1 MWYVLIGIG
10 IVLVVLVV
18 CLILIKIRNAE
29 RTKLVNNALN
39 SMGIKQEI
47 LKGLFGNYNKHV
59 EVKSR
64 QTLEKYDLAS
74 YFKANRDAFEK
85 IKNILNL
92 KQEIHNKMK
101 SFLADNSFKN
111 ERHYKFLVDFLEDY
125 LSERIIYIIRVRYI
139 TKAGN
144 CLAQKDLQ
152 IDLQTLNRIENTP
165 ELYMT
170 KSEMKEIEKVK
181 LENNKKEMYSRVNDI
196 IDDAN
201 SLKNDLITKN
211 DSKTLDDLIEKL
223 YNRTVNSIQKIKQ
236 LDSEEWSL
244 IDHVIKDVEED
255 ILKIKK
261 RNTMLMEYYTS
272 KDFEALK
279 KSCEL
284 LMNSQKEFNEYIE
297 EKIESISKMFGT
309 RAVRNETEHE
319 DVYNYVRTYNKTVSP
334 FTAELS
340 SNVFSSAENNPIQYL
355 IKCFYPNK
363 SLYKEQIVNLKN
375 LLNELSALKDAKSII
390 DNYKKDYQKYMDN
403 VPSFVLEEDE
413 DGFYSRLGF
422 AIIDENV
429 MNVEYKFVY
438 TSNGGMAQRS
448 FTIPMTEET
457 IAQLI
462 EELQNKI
469 SSASLAKEQRA
480 LMTQKLRLAIKERD
494 HYTCCICGNSTNNE
508 PNLLLE
514 IDHIKPIAKGGL
526 TVEDNLQTLCWKC
539 NRNKGAKLI

>member
-1 MWYVLIGIG
+1 
-10 IVLVVLVV
+10 
-18 CLILIKIRNAE
+18 
-29 RTKLVNNALN
+29 
-39 SMGIKQEI
+39 
-47 LKGLFGNYNKHV
+47 
-59 EVKSR
+59 
-64 QTLEKYDLAS
+64 
-74 YFKANRDAFEK
+74 
-85 IKNILNL
+85 
-92 KQEIHNKMK
+92 
-101 SFLADNSFKN
+101 
-111 ERHYKFLVDFLEDY
+111 
-125 LSERIIYIIRVRYI
+125 
-139 TKAGN
+139 
-144 CLAQKDLQ
+144 
-152 IDLQTLNRIENTP
+152 
-165 ELYMT
+165 
-170 KSEMKEIEKVK
+170 MKEIEKVK

-236 LDSEEWSL
+236 LDSEERSL

-261 RNTMLMEYYTS
+261 RNTMLMEYYAS

-457 IAQLI
+457 IAELI
-462 EELQNKI
+462 NELQNKI
-469 SSASLAKEQRA
+469 SSTSLAKEQRA
-480 LMTQKLRLAIKERD
+480 LMTPKLRLAIKERD

-508 PNLLLE
+508 PNLFE
-514 IDHIKPIAKGGL
+514 SVRIK
-526 TVEDNLQTLCWKC
+526 
-539 NRNKGAKLI
+539 

>member
-39 SMGIKQEI
+39 SMVIKYEI
-47 LKGLFGNYNKHV
+47 LKGLFGDYNKHV

-85 IKNILNL
+85 IRNILNL

-152 IDLQTLNRIENTP
+152 MDLQTLNHIENTP

-211 DSKTLDDLIEKL
+211 DSKNLDDLIEKL

-244 IDHVIKDVEED
+244 IDHVIKGVEED

-261 RNTMLMEYYTS
+261 RNTMLMEYYAS

-403 VPSFVLEEDE
+403 VPSYVLEEDE

-494 HYTCCICGNSTNNE
+494 HYTCCICGNSTAVE

>member
-18 CLILIKIRNAE
+18 CLILIKIRNTE

-39 SMGIKQEI
+39 SMGIKYEI
-47 LKGLFGNYNKHV
+47 LKGLFGDYNKHV

-85 IKNILNL
+85 IRNILNL

-101 SFLADNSFKN
+101 SFLVDNSFKN

-125 LSERIIYIIRVRYI
+125 LSERIIYIIRVRYV

-152 IDLQTLNRIENTP
+152 VDLQTLNRIENTP

-170 KSEMKEIEKVK
+170 KSEMKEIEKSK

-255 ILKIKK
+255 ILKMKK
-261 RNTMLMEYYTS
+261 RNTMLMEYYAS

-297 EKIESISKMFGT
+297 EKIASISKMFGT

-363 SLYKEQIVNLKN
+363 SLYKEQIVILKN

-438 TSNGGMAQRS
+438 TSNGGMAQRF

-457 IAQLI
+457 IAELI
-462 EELQNKI
+462 NELQNKI